1 MKIKNQLKFA
11 KNKIVSKSSYYLRDY
26 ALSKVEKD
34 NDNFKKM
41 TLMEKEILIAE
52 KEKEIKG
59 KLKSRASTLAGILLG
74 FSIGS

>member
-11 KNKIVSKSSYYLRDY
+11 KNKIVSKSSYFLRDY